1 MEPVKLII
9 AALTAGATG
18 SAESAAP
25 TALRD
30 AYQRLKRLV
39 AVRFTGNEAAE
50 AALAG
55 HEANS
60 EAWRAALEIALRDT
74 GADTDPA
81 VIDAAQRLMALC
93 GNAGSIVG
101 EYLLTRDRRVA
112 GPPVDPGPPVA
123 RRPSLGRAASGPP
136 VDPGPPVARRP
147 SLGRAASGPPVDPGP
162 PVARRPSL
170 GRAASG
176 PPVEPET
183 GVRDRV
189 ILIERC
195 SGIQVGRDNDQYSA
209 YRVTLP
215 TAALQSGQAL
225 ADRLLSSDTPWS
237 RDVFSHGARPDLGVA
252 SNGFG
257 VGTSRIVAGPS
268 GDTLVIVRNSRGVQV
283 GDHNVQ
289 RNQFRIRV
297 ADVSVQANRLGAT
310 SARTTAISRLRDDPG
325 DRAAARSLAED
336 VARAARR
343 DLVVDLTAQV
353 TRDVGH
359 PHINRSSGEFHG
371 LTGRQIGGSNRARV
385 TVQVSVHRMDSRA
398 LQRQIL
404 KRAER
409 DRRSARH
416 DQPNVPPAGDLNR
429 IHRSG
434 PTRFPGPG
442 GGRGV
447 R

>member
-1 MEPVKLII
+1 M
-9 AALTAGATG
+9 
-18 SAESAAP
+18 
-25 TALRD
+25 
-30 AYQRLKRLV
+30 
-39 AVRFTGNEAAE
+39 
-50 AALAG
+50 
-55 HEANS
+55 
-60 EAWRAALEIALRDT
+60 
-74 GADTDPA
+74 
-81 VIDAAQRLMALC
+81 
-93 GNAGSIVG
+93 
-101 EYLLTRDRRVA
+101 
-112 GPPVDPGPPVA
+112 
-123 RRPSLGRAASGPP
+123 
-136 VDPGPPVARRP
+136 
-147 SLGRAASGPPVDPGP
+147 
-162 PVARRPSL
+162 
-170 GRAASG
+170 
-176 PPVEPET
+176 
-183 GVRDRV
+183 

-268 GDTLVIVRNSRGVQV
+268 VQV